1 MKHSSIHFIT
11 VLRESYV
18 FNVFFLYFWAFSMRF
33 LRLNSRWFLAFRAF
47 WQSGLSQYSCLPFLL
62 IRKLPQWRQ
71 HIMMPSE
78 RSSLDSPLFSG
89 AGSSEIILASVNHAI
104 SNTEFTSAENSIR
117 FVFGFTFRHILKSGI
132 RSISLLS
139 SSQ

>member
-1 MKHSSIHFIT
+1 MKHSSIHFII

-62 IRKLPQWRQ
+62 IRKSPQWRQ
-71 HIMMPSE
+71 HIMIPSE
-78 RSSLDSPLFSG
+78 RSSDRPLFSG
-89 AGSSEIILASVNHAI
+89 GGSSEIILASVNHAI
-104 SNTEFTSAENSIR
+104 SNTEFTSAENLIR
-117 FVFGFTFRHILKSGI
+117 FVFGFTFRRILKSGM

>member
-1 MKHSSIHFIT
+1 MKHSSIHFII

-62 IRKLPQWRQ
+62 IRKSPQWRQ
-71 HIMMPSE
+71 HIMMPSL
-78 RSSLDSPLFSG
+78 RSSDRPLFSG
-89 AGSSEIILASVNHAI
+89 GGSSEIILASVNHAI
-104 SNTEFTSAENSIR
+104 SNTEFTSAENLIR
-117 FVFGFTFRHILKSGI
+117 FVFGFTFRRILKSGM